1 MKQTTLDL
9 NGPILG
15 FSTHPQNVTV
25 NNAGIAT
32 FIGIATATFPTQTPA
47 NPALSTGTLSY
58 QWYAEGIGA
67 LSNGSFRGATISGT
81 ATTTLTLSNL
91 KSPETN
97 NINFFLTA
105 DYTPSAYGLI
115 GVAVTVGSARS
126 TGNAVNEP
134 LSSNIAKLTVL
145 PTIEI
150 TSQPG
155 IATVGSGSRA
165 IFAVVATITDSSYGG
180 LSYQWNVNGQNLT
193 DNGNTIIGATQPTL
207 FFVPTSVGVS
217 TVKVTISN
225 PNATS
230 VVSNTV
236 NLNVVNPRNIII
248 IEGYTP
254 QNNYNLGI
262 INLDQVGNFTLT
274 DTTFGSN
281 FNIINF
287 HAPENNIDAE
297 LEIRASKGLDKNSYS
312 GGQGG
317 ISKIRITLK
326 KNIEYTVL
334 GISNNSGLF
343 IYRGSTLIAVV
354 GKGGNAGSSGNGGA
368 GGGINVTGKSGSG
381 RNSGNGGPLVTA
393 GTLPPN
399 GIFGSL
405 STLTPISPDT
415 KATGQTGGRTIPCS
429 KGNYWLSQGISPCSN
444 MGFTQFY
451 NANGS
456 LIVQSFFIDRGF
468 KPGYTITSTEGAG
481 ISNGGNGGGG
491 ATGGGG
497 GNQGGGG
504 GGSGYTD
511 GSYTTLSTSSGG
523 NTSSKSTI
531 NFRIY
536 VPPAPPPPP
545 PPPVG
550 AIVSN
555 DGGGGGF
562 DPAPPPPR
570 PATVTTYFATYDRF
584 GVAFPGSSI
593 AITIDTNTGF
603 VVKYTALG

>member
-1 MKQTTLDL
+1 MKQTTLEL
-9 NGPILG
+9 NGPILEVVTQPVG
-15 FSTHPQNVTV
+15 LTITPSST
-25 NNAGIAT
+25 AT
-32 FIGIATATFPTQTPA
+32 FVGVATATFPTQVPA
-47 NPALSTGTLSY
+47 NSATGTGDISY
-58 QWYAEGIGA
+58 RWYAEGVGA
-67 LSNGSFRGATISGT
+67 LSDGSFRGATISGT
-81 ATTTLTLSNL
+81 ATTTLTVSNV

-97 NINFFLTA
+97 NLRFFLIA
-105 DYTPSAYGLI
+105 DYSPSAYQSSSPI
-115 GVAVTVGSARS
+115 TVGTARS
-126 TGNAVNEP
+126 TGNAINDTLIFNTV
-134 LSSNIAKLTVL
+134 ALTVL

-165 IFAVVATITDSSYGG
+165 IFAVVATLTDIGFG
-180 LSYQWNVNGQNLT
+180 DLSYQWNINGQDLT
-193 DNGNTIIGATQPTL
+193 DDGDIIIGANRSIL
-207 FFVPTSVGVS
+207 FFVPSSVGIS

-236 NLNVVNPRNIII
+236 DLNVVNPRNIII

-287 HAPENNIDAE
+287 HASENNIDAE
-297 LEIRASKGLDKNSYS
+297 LEIRASKGLDKDSYS

-317 ISKIRITLK
+317 ISKIRITLE

-354 GKGGNAGSSGNGGA
+354 GKGGNAGSSGNGGD

-381 RNSGNGGPLVTA
+381 RNSGDGGSLVTA

-405 STLTPISPDT
+405 SALTPISPDT

-456 LIVQSFFIDRGF
+456 LIIQSFFIDRGF

-511 GSYTTLSTSSGG
+511 GSYTILSTSSGG

-536 VPPAPPPPP
+536 VPPSPPPPP

-555 DGGGGGF
+555 DGGGGGG
-562 DPAPPPPR
+562 DPSPPR
-570 PATVTTYFATYDRF
+570 QETFTTYFATYDRF

-593 AITIDTNTGF
+593 AITIDANTGF
-603 VVKYTALG
+603 VLKITALG